1 MLFDGGI
8 QGGMFLVFLA
18 RLHFNDS
25 NLVLF
30 LNDEIEF
37 LLAVLV
43 IVVQGDSL
51 GRQGTSHI
59 ILRQRTQ
66 REAQMPTC

>member
-43 IVVQGDSL
+43 VIV
-51 GRQGTSHI
+51 
-59 ILRQRTQ
+59 
-66 REAQMPTC
+66 E